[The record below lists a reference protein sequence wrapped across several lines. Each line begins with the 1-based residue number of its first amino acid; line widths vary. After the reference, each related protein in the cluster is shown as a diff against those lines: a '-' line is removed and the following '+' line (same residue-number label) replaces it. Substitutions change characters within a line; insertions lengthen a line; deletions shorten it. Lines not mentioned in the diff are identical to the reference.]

1 VSKSVK
7 LEALIAWPP
16 TSKCRETIEVLEEVV
31 RRHPDAVRLVVF
43 KRGTREFPEQPGP
56 SMLTLMHKGSTVP
69 ACLVNGRFFSSC
81 QVPKLEELEAKVQ
94 EALGAG

>member
-1 VSKSVK
+1 MSKSVK

-31 RRHPDAVRLVVF
+31 RRHPDEVRLVVF
-43 KRGTREFPEQPGP
+43 KRGTREFPETPSP
-56 SMLTLMHKGSTVP
+56 SMSTLMHKGSTVP
-69 ACLVNGRFFSSC
+69 ACLVDGFLLSSC
-81 QVPKLEELEAKVQ
+81 QVPKLNDLEAKVE